1 MLFNPLTRCGVPTSR
16 PHLGYLD
23 QLGCLLLSLFMVWAA
38 HAQSFPSKPVSLIVP
53 FTTGG
58 SNDAFARILAQEL
71 KNTWAQTILVDNKPG
86 AGGSLGANLVAH
98 ANPDGHTL
106 MLMSSAFTINA
117 AMQPG
122 VAPDP
127 IQQFKP
133 IALVGKG
140 PMILAASKSSGIL
153 TIQDLVAH
161 AKQEPGAIQY
171 ATAGTGSVTHLA
183 MELLASMA
191 GIQLTA
197 IPYKGG
203 TQAITDLMGGHL
215 QLYMGSV
222 PQVMAQAR
230 GGKIIVLG
238 SSGLKVSP
246 AAPSV
251 LPIAQTIPNY
261 EIELWWGIFA
271 PSGISNELAQ
281 KLNLDINNAIAK
293 KMVADYLMSEGV
305 DVSLLST
312 QEFGQFVKS
321 ELKRWQDVVAKS
333 HLNG

>member
-1 MLFNPLTRCGVPTSR
+1 VLFESIESSSEGKYSNNFL
-16 PHLGYLD
+16 HLIKLV
-23 QLGCLLLSLFMVWAA
+23 CLFSFMFVVKDVL
-38 HAQSFPSKPVSLIVP
+38 AQNFPSKPVSLVVP

-58 SNDAFARILAQEL
+58 SNDSFARILAQEL
-71 KNTWAQTILVDNKPG
+71 KSLWVQSVVVDNKPG
-86 AGGSLGANLVAH
+86 AGGSVGANYVAH
-98 ANPDGHTL
+98 ASPDGYTL

-117 AMQPG
+117 AMQPS

-127 IQQFKP
+127 IQLFKP

-153 TIQDLVAH
+153 SVQDLIAQ
-161 AKQEPGAIQY
+161 AKLEPGSIQY

-183 MELLASMA
+183 MELLANLA

-222 PQVMAQAR
+222 PQVMSQAR
-230 GGKIIVLG
+230 GGKINILG
-238 SSGLKVSP
+238 SSGMKISS

-251 LPIAQTIPNY
+251 LPISQIIPNY

-281 KLNLDINNAIAK
+281 KLNLDINNAIAQK
-293 KMVADYLMSEGV
+293 KVSDYLIGEGV
-305 DVSLLST
+305 EVSTLST
-312 QEFGQFVKS
+312 QEFTAMIKA
-321 ELKRWQDVVAKS
+321 ELRKWQEVVSKS
-333 HLNG
+333 HLNS

>member
-1 MLFNPLTRCGVPTSR
+1 
-16 PHLGYLD
+16 
-23 QLGCLLLSLFMVWAA
+23 MVWAA
-38 HAQSFPSKPVSLIVP
+38 HAQSFPNKPVSLIVP

-98 ANPDGHTL
+98 ANPDGHKL

-161 AKQEPGAIQY
+161 AN
-171 ATAGTGSVTHLA
+171 LA

-251 LPIAQTIPNY
+251 MPIAQTIPNY
-261 EIELWWGIFA
+261 EIELWWGIFT

-281 KLNLDINNAIAK
+281 KLNLDINNAIAQK
-293 KMVADYLMSEGV
+293 KVADYLMSEGV

>member
-1 MLFNPLTRCGVPTSR
+1 MLE
-16 PHLGYLD
+16 LGYLHSI
-23 QLGCLLLSLFMVWAA
+23 GCLWLLLFMVFAA
-38 HAQSFPSKPVSLIVP
+38 NAQNFPSKPVSLIVP

-58 SNDAFARILAQEL
+58 SNDVFARLLSQEL
-71 KNTWAQTILVDNKPG
+71 KHTWSQPVLVDNKPG

-127 IQQFKP
+127 TQQFKP

-153 TIQDLVAH
+153 TVQDLIAQ
-161 AKQEPGAIQY
+161 AKLDPGAIQY
-171 ATAGTGSVTHLA
+171 ATAGPGSVTHLA
-183 MELLASMA
+183 MELLANMA
-191 GIQLTA
+191 GIHLSA

-203 TQAITDLMGGHL
+203 TQAITDLIGGHL

-230 GGKIIVLG
+230 GGKINVLG

-251 LPIAQTIPNY
+251 LPIAQTLPNY
-261 EIELWWGIFA
+261 KIELWWGIFA
-271 PSGISNELAQ
+271 PSGISNDLAQ
-281 KLNLDINNAIAK
+281 KLNLDINNTIAQK
-293 KMVADYLMSEGV
+293 KVSDYLMSEGV

-312 QEFGQFVKS
+312 LEFGQFVKS